1 MTTVQCYMLFVS
13 ISKTSN
19 AFWLVSCTFAS
30 GLPLS
35 PGPPVA
41 GLVRS
46 RCRASRETSSRHQ
59 VEAFRWTP
67 LLVLGHIEAT
77 HGATRSADHQL
88 QLENSFGPVF
98 CGYSQ
103 TRVATTPEC
112 LSLGCSSSSHGC
124 KNPHFHN
131 AHCLMDCLR
140 YMHYAIRYPVSVSN
154 VVYSYRRGFG
164 KKNI

>member
-1 MTTVQCYMLFVS
+1 M
-13 ISKTSN
+13 
-19 AFWLVSCTFAS
+19 
-30 GLPLS
+30 S
-35 PGPPVA
+35 PVPPVA

-46 RCRASRETSSRHQ
+46 RCRASSETSSRHQ

-67 LLVLGHIEAT
+67 LLVLGHIEVT

-88 QLENSFGPVF
+88 QLENSF
-98 CGYSQ
+98 GYSQ

-124 KNPHFHN
+124 KNPHLYN

-154 VVYSYRRGFG
+154 VVYSYRRGYFE
-164 KKNI
+164 KKQFNLIDKRKSQDSA